1 MKKGGRVKLTMWH
14 RTVLRAAAEHP
25 IVLNEISEPMREKL
39 IDLAMMEPPL
49 VDTDGPRVFA
59 TPAGRALL
67 EDGDSEGNQ
76 NDHHS

>member
-39 IDLAMMEPPL
+39 IDLAMMEPPRPRSNTASTL
-49 VDTDGPRVFA
+49 FWYQGPRIK
-59 TPAGRALL
+59 L
-67 EDGDSEGNQ
+67 
-76 NDHHS
+76 